1 MALIL
6 LPTMAGHKTE
16 RYYLGHAKEQ
26 LMQYRWT
33 AHGFERMIY
42 SMIDKGFFCFSTF
55 GLIANPTSLLC

>member
-26 LMQYRWT
+26 LMQHRWT

-42 SMIDKGFFCFSTF
+42 SMIDKSILHLFSVDEKFTEK
-55 GLIANPTSLLC
+55 

>member
-26 LMQYRWT
+26 LTQYRWT

-42 SMIDKGFFCFSTF
+42 SMIDKSFFR
-55 GLIANPTSLLC
+55 